1 MMSLQFGQVA
11 SWLVIES
18 EQREGDESGSLTIIS
33 WNETIE
39 AHRRE
44 VRGAILDATAAL
56 VNKHGLLSVTMSRI
70 AQEAGIGRATPRS
83 TPAPPPSRPRSRDR
97 SATPSRR

>member
-1 MMSLQFGQVA
+1 MSLQFGQVA

-18 EQREGDESGSLTIIS
+18 EQRKGDESGSLTIIS

-44 VRGAILDATAAL
+44 VRDAIPDTTTRPAPAATYAVVAVGTIAFVLTWAVGLGAQAL
-56 VNKHGLLSVTMSRI
+56 VSRI
-70 AQEAGIGRATPRS
+70 A
-83 TPAPPPSRPRSRDR
+83 
-97 SATPSRR
+97 

>member
-1 MMSLQFGQVA
+1 MSLQFGQVA

-44 VRGAILDATAAL
+44 VRLDPG
-56 VNKHGLLSVTMSRI
+56 HHCGR
-70 AQEAGIGRATPRS
+70 GRAMHAVGSDWLSLTMFVL
-83 TPAPPPSRPRSRDR
+83 TVA
-97 SATPSRR
+97 SA